1 MILTLLA
8 AAVAVSALDHTFEPN
23 FRSEAS
29 LYSAQIRQAIMTRPG
44 FDKILPPTSNRSAS
58 GSSYS
63 GAGTDVSMQIRFFK
77 VQQVQAGIGT
87 MRIKVWLRMSW
98 IDTRLAWNE
107 SEFGGVSTTYFN
119 GEGYSGHETSEIW
132 VPDVQPYNSN
142 EGIYLSLEPSLVR
155 VSSSGET
162 FWSRPGSLDIMC
174 RFSGLV
180 AFPFDQLSCPV
191 EFGGW
196 SFSGGHQGINLLNG
210 GYSFSKQ
217 ELTSGS
223 SYQEH
228 EIEAVSVALELYTY
242 PNYPSEPWPIV
253 MYTIK
258 LKRATFFYVP
268 IVLFPGVTITL
279 LSFAVFWTDTE
290 SADALG
296 YGISVIVVNL
306 LSTVVIIG
314 LLPVCGELIWIDLF
328 CFVNTTFCCLA
339 LAQSAFNIMLENK
352 KDDSLLPL
360 WLRRCFKKSTVFES
374 MRTSSVLSS
383 DDLSFVKE
391 ASFNERSS
399 VNEAMRLLKFSAT
412 VNESVAGV
420 LYRQAT
426 GRVTTPGKRID
437 HQSSSQA
444 AMGKADPIERARK
457 LTFFEHL
464 FFMLDEDSSLFI
476 DADECSS
483 LLSYTLLDLDPV
495 QRQGLMSQYDSA
507 TKDNKLS
514 RVEFCCMC
522 ADLLWDVPEDQLER
536 AVTNAKSARTGQ
548 ERRNS
553 RYWKDTATHLD
564 SWARI
569 IVPALYFLS
578 LIVIFHL
585 ELSDQYTKAEVETF
599 TGFGG
604 VHLNARGT
612 ILIIVYIVIC
622 IVSFVGWMNLRQR
635 TAAEYA
641 AEQTKLREAA
651 RRVTARAS
659 MSTSLEA
666 TRAAILGKVKSGD
679 QVLGS
684 SSNDLGSTSQ
694 KPKHVIPVLSVEVV
708 ESPSTRA

>member
-1 MILTLLA
+1 
-8 AAVAVSALDHTFEPN
+8 
-23 FRSEAS
+23 
-29 LYSAQIRQAIMTRPG
+29 
-44 FDKILPPTSNRSAS
+44 
-58 GSSYS
+58 
-63 GAGTDVSMQIRFFK
+63 
-77 VQQVQAGIGT
+77 
-87 MRIKVWLRMSW
+87 
-98 IDTRLAWNE
+98 
-107 SEFGGVSTTYFN
+107 
-119 GEGYSGHETSEIW
+119 
-132 VPDVQPYNSN
+132 
-142 EGIYLSLEPSLVR
+142 
-155 VSSSGET
+155 
-162 FWSRPGSLDIMC
+162 
-174 RFSGLV
+174 
-180 AFPFDQLSCPV
+180 
-191 EFGGW
+191 
-196 SFSGGHQGINLLNG
+196 
-210 GYSFSKQ
+210 
-217 ELTSGS
+217 
-223 SYQEH
+223 
-228 EIEAVSVALELYTY
+228 
-242 PNYPSEPWPIV
+242 
-253 MYTIK
+253 
-258 LKRATFFYVP
+258 
-268 IVLFPGVTITL
+268 
-279 LSFAVFWTDTE
+279 
-290 SADALG
+290 
-296 YGISVIVVNL
+296 
-306 LSTVVIIG
+306 
-314 LLPVCGELIWIDLF
+314 
-328 CFVNTTFCCLA
+328 
-339 LAQSAFNIMLENK
+339 
-352 KDDSLLPL
+352 
-360 WLRRCFKKSTVFES
+360 
-374 MRTSSVLSS
+374 
-383 DDLSFVKE
+383 
-391 ASFNERSS
+391 
-399 VNEAMRLLKFSAT
+399 MRLLFSAT

-522 ADLLWDVPEDQLER
+522 GPALGRAQDQRR

-612 ILIIVYIVIC
+612 ILIIVYILIC